1 MSLHAV
7 THKNGQARS
16 RLALA
21 PAVTAFAPVAA
32 PKAATKVEASIADT
46 LATMEGPE
54 IFWGSDGVALGHDEA
69 DIKGYDNFDQLASAL
84 SSNGVDLSGGE
95 YTLLAPANSAF
106 DKHNNE
112 VGTPITADVLK
123 YHVIEGKK
131 TMDALNSDQK
141 TLNGGTLT
149 AYRKFR
155 KNWLDGAPATMAL
168 ISIQCSIS
176 AKAGVSDS
184 VLCMISSADSSPLH
198 ASSDAPARR
207 SSVTIVLPARRSR
220 LTCSSTT

>member
-1 MSLHAV
+1 
-7 THKNGQARS
+7 
-16 RLALA
+16 
-21 PAVTAFAPVAA
+21 
-32 PKAATKVEASIADT
+32 
-46 LATMEGPE
+46 MEGPE

-69 DIKGYDNFDQLASAL
+69 DIKGYDNFDQLAAAL
-84 SSNGVDLSGGE
+84 SKEGIDLSGGE

-155 KNWLDGAPATMAL
+155 KNWLDGAIIGLKSEGPWQVVQLAVGRRVRQRHHPGDRHGPRAGRLRGPAVSA
-168 ISIQCSIS
+168 QCGSGICRI
-176 AKAGVSDS
+176 DS
-184 VLCMISSADSSPLH
+184 
-198 ASSDAPARR
+198 R
-207 SSVTIVLPARRSR
+207 SMYH
-220 LTCSSTT
+220 